1 MLLMMFHYI
10 CKHTQSL
17 QGQKQV
23 SKQITGRK
31 RLPEPNGSVHVNEKK
46 RKKGAKKPV
55 EKIEDKIEL
64 IKCLVI
70 FLATFHLFLCSSA
83 DLKQQQLLLLLYV
96 IDDDIITQLSPL
108 DTVT

>member
-31 RLPEPNGSVHVNEKK
+31 RLPEPNGSVHVNEKVRERDREIEIEKK
-46 RKKGAKKPV
+46 REKKLRQREGGERNE
-55 EKIEDKIEL
+55 EKCISIER
-64 IKCLVI
+64 
-70 FLATFHLFLCSSA
+70 
-83 DLKQQQLLLLLYV
+83 
-96 IDDDIITQLSPL
+96 
-108 DTVT
+108 